1 MTRSRLDL
9 KLRLTLQI
17 AALMALCLVGAVG
30 WLLLDGV
37 RAGEAQVARI
47 ADLMARDLAF
57 QRQQMQWVRGAP
69 GVFPDLQRLA
79 PALMAPGLCIAFRPA
94 GAEGLQRLCSGAE
107 PDDGNTPELFQRLY
121 DGLFGARG
129 TAERMVAV
137 GGAAEGVVTVTLAP
151 ETQAGR
157 AWREVSRLAAV
168 VSAMLLVLC
177 ALVYLALARAL
188 RPTRIIGEGLDRLT
202 RGDLSARMPA
212 FDLAELSAVGQ
223 VFNALAAQ
231 LQAAL
236 AESRSLTRRLIAVQ
250 DEERRALAREL
261 HDEFGQSL
269 AAIGAVAALAGQT
282 AARDCPAL
290 VPECQSIGR
299 TAQSMMQALRGA
311 LLRLRPPE
319 VEELGL
325 VASLEGLVSGWN
337 GRLGV
342 ATRFS
347 LDVTGRLDLLEP
359 AFAAGLYRIAQEAI
373 TNAAKHAGASSVRLI
388 LARETG
394 PAGDVVTLTVEDDGR
409 GAPEPAADGFGLLG
423 MRERVAAMGGELS
436 IGTASGGGLLLRAKL
451 PLPVGEAAS

>member
-107 PDDGNTPELFQRLY
+107 PDDGRTPELFQRLY

-129 TAERMVAV
+129 TAERMVEV
-137 GGAAEGVVTVTLAP
+137 GWAAEGVVTVSLAP
-151 ETQAGR
+151 ETLAGR
-157 AWREVSRLAAV
+157 AWREVSRLAVLVA
-168 VSAMLLVLC
+168 AMLLVLC

-223 VFNALAAQ
+223 VFNALAAR

-236 AESRSLTRRLIAVQ
+236 DESRSLTRRLIAVQ
-250 DEERRALAREL
+250 DEERRSLAREL

-325 VASLEGLVSGWN
+325 VASLEGLVSGWS
-337 GRLGV
+337 GRLGTT
-342 ATRFS
+342 TRFS
-347 LDVTGRLDLLEP
+347 LDVTGPLDPLEP

-373 TNAAKHAGASSVRLI
+373 TNAAKHAGASSVRLL

-409 GAPEPAADGFGLLG
+409 GAPAPAADGFGLLG

-436 IGTASGGGLLLRAKL
+436 IGTAPGGGLLLRARL
-451 PLPVGEAAS
+451 PLPAGEAAS

>member
-17 AALMALCLVGAVG
+17 AALMALCLAGAVG
-30 WLLLDGV
+30 WLLLDGARV
-37 RAGEAQVARI
+37 GEAQVARI

-79 PALMAPGLCIAFRPA
+79 PVLMAPGLCIAFRPA
-94 GAEGLQRLCSGAE
+94 GADGLQRLCSGAE
-107 PDDGNTPELFQRLY
+107 PDDGRTPELFQRLY

-129 TAERMVAV
+129 TAERTVEV
-137 GGAAEGVVTVTLAP
+137 GGVAEGIVTVSLAP
-151 ETQAGR
+151 ETLAGK
-157 AWREVSRLAAV
+157 AWREVSRLAGLVA
-168 VSAMLLVLC
+168 AMLLVLC

-188 RPTRIIGEGLDRLT
+188 RPTRTIRDGLDRLT
-202 RGDLSARMPA
+202 HGDLSARMPA

-223 VFNALAAQ
+223 VFNALAGR
-231 LQAAL
+231 LEAAL

-250 DEERRALAREL
+250 DEERRSLAREL

-325 VASLEGLVSGWN
+325 VASLEGLVAGWN
-337 GRLGV
+337 GRLG
-342 ATRFS
+342 ATTHFG
-347 LDVTGRLDLLEP
+347 LDVSGRLDPLEP

-373 TNAAKHAGASSVRLI
+373 TNAAKHAGASRVQLV
-388 LARETG
+388 LAREPG
-394 PAGDVVTLTVEDDGR
+394 PAGDAVALTVEDDGR
-409 GAPEPAADGFGLLG
+409 GSPAPAADGFGLLG

-436 IGTASGGGLLLRAKL
+436 IGTAAAGGLLLRAVL
-451 PLPVGEAAS
+451 PLAAGEARS

>member
-1 MTRSRLDL
+1 MIRSRLDL
-9 KLRLTLQI
+9 KLRLTLRI
-17 AALMALCLVGAVG
+17 AALMALCLAGAVG
-30 WLLLDGV
+30 WLLFDGA

-47 ADLMARDLAF
+47 ADLMARDLTF

-94 GAEGLQRLCSGAE
+94 GTDGLQRLCSAAE
-107 PDDGNTPELFQRLY
+107 PDDRGTPALFQRLY
-121 DGLFGARG
+121 DGLFAAAG
-129 TAERMVAV
+129 TAERPVEV
-137 GGAAEGVVTVTLAP
+137 GGAAEGLVTVSFAP
-151 ETQAGR
+151 ETLAGR

-168 VSAMLLVLC
+168 VAAMLLVLC

-188 RPTRIIGEGLDRLT
+188 RPTRTIRDGLDRLM

-223 VFNALAAQ
+223 VFNALAGR
-231 LQAAL
+231 LEAAL

-250 DEERRALAREL
+250 DEERRFLAREL

-282 AARDCPAL
+282 AARDCPSL

-325 VASLEGLVSGWN
+325 VASLEGLVAGWN
-337 GRLGV
+337 GRLGA

-347 LDVTGRLDLLEP
+347 LDVAGRLDPLEP

-373 TNAAKHAGASSVRLI
+373 TNAAKHAGASHVWLALVR
-388 LARETG
+388 AQG
-394 PAGDVVTLTVEDDGR
+394 PAGDAVTLTVEDDGR
-409 GAPEPAADGFGLLG
+409 GSPVPASDGFGLLG
-423 MRERVAAMGGELS
+423 MRERVAVLGGELA
-436 IGTASGGGLLLRAKL
+436 ITTAPGGGLVLRAEF
-451 PLPVGEAAS
+451 PLPVGEATP